1 MQDEVA
7 EGVKI
12 DGDAI
17 SGTGSITAKDVT
29 IDALGGDQIVSFSIA
44 GTKTSGKKD
53 TGKGKS
59 DAGSGSVPNNAE
71 GGTFGFGASGD
82 VSINNVENN
91 TRAYVDGQVLITT
104 TGKIDLF
111 AANTGTPQMTG
122 SPELIFA
129 DAGTND
135 TITRNEGSWIGDG
148 FRAGQTLR
156 VKDTNSNDG
165 YYRILSV
172 EDIIITLETGDNLTS
187 QTTSEATIT
196 TGPAMSGTPELTF
209 SKELND
215 VDTIERD
222 GGSWVAEGFRPGQ
235 IINISGTTLNNGEF
249 KVVSVTASTL
259 SIAIV
264 TLSDLSL
271 SHVLKNETIASGSDV
286 RILAADDGLAGSI
299 LAGSGSVVLQG
310 NKKSAGLAG
319 SYSQNTI
326 SGGVQAF
333 VSQATLNADGDINIS
348 ARTPGSISSYAA
360 SGNKVGKLGIAGQ
373 VTNNEVSRHTK
384 SFLEGATIL
393 NVSDVR
399 VSGIDT
405 ASIFSVS
412 GVATLGGEVGIGASV
427 SINQINSGV
436 KSYIDNADLTV
447 KGDVKVDA
455 ISKPTVDV
463 LALGG
468 AISGAASEKSAST
481 IALGGAFT
489 FNDIATTVEASIKG
503 NSKVTTLNT
512 GSVILTAS
520 DESQITAEAIGFSG
534 ALTFADGNNGGGLA
548 IGAAIARNQINN
560 NLQAYI
566 LDSTVESDGDLQL
579 SSINKAKIIAEATA
593 VAVAL
598 TAANQTGISLS
609 GGGAE
614 STNVIIPKINA
625 YIEGSMITSGGDVDI
640 QAMDTSSINADVL
653 AAAITATLGLKNAG
667 GVAIGASFSTNL
679 IGWEASFGEALGPV
693 ANKNNDAAKAE
704 VQAYIKN
711 SKVEAT
717 RDLYL
722 TALANG
728 TIEAGVDAVAV
739 GLAGGA
745 GNAGQLSGAGVRTEN
760 RIRNQIKSFID
771 GTVPNGKS
779 DQGIITA
786 DSANLIANDTS
797 KITANALSAAVA
809 ASFGADNALGG
820 TIGVSLALNEVLNE
834 VEAYIKK
841 ETVTVERAVVDQ
853 ANYKE
858 KILPGVT
865 IVASGDKRYQFLGRK
880 DGDLLLPDKVDLSA
894 ENYGDIIRW
903 EDVTDKT
910 TEFDVTYQKTASE
923 ATKKGRIKIEAKE
936 DATISATVTAAS
948 IAVAGSGKISIA
960 LSGGG
965 AEAVNIIGTNTN
977 AYIIDSTVTSEGEVT
992 LDARNTS
999 LIDADVL
1006 AVSGS
1011 VGIGGKGGVAAAI
1024 GASIAHNFIGFDLIG
1039 FNADGTVQI
1048 GNDASPNKAQIQ
1060 AYVEDST
1067 VKATTGDIRQTAIS
1081 HQTITA
1087 EVWAGSVAISGGSQ
1101 GALSL
1106 SGAGV
1111 STVNKI
1117 ATQVKTYIDGAVGSR
1132 IEASNILLTAQDTSK
1147 ITAKSGAAALAV
1159 AIAPKSPGVSVAIG
1173 VALAENTIANTVESY
1188 ITNSPTVI
1196 ASDQLSLT
1204 AKEAATVEATTIAAS
1219 LGVAISA
1226 LGVGLTGAGA
1236 NATNIIN
1243 NKVHAYIDNSNS
1255 VIAQNNILIDAQ
1267 SEATITSLVGA
1278 ASVAGGTVG
1287 AGAIG
1292 VSLARNLIGLDGIG
1306 DTSPLG
1312 NEVLAYVKNST
1323 LTSDQGNITVQAKA
1337 TDKVDAVSFA
1347 GSVAIAGGILAA
1359 AGAGAE
1365 VINQLS
1371 TKVEAYSEN
1380 SNITA
1385 TVGDISVTALS
1396 NSEIVKA
1403 QAIGVAVAVNL
1414 NISSGVAISVGV
1426 SKVDNDIK
1434 NQVQAYVIGTTDKQ
1448 VKAEGN
1454 ISINAD
1460 AEQAKI
1466 TDSSAFTASVSGGAF
1481 GLSGG
1486 GVDIDNVISNTVKAW
1501 ISGSLKVNATQ
1512 NVEVIANENANAI
1525 AESIGISASFS
1536 IGAAVGASI
1545 VENTISSNIEASII
1559 NGATVDSVD
1568 TTVKAI
1574 SVANIEKTYSLVVA
1588 GSAVG
1593 VASNDASATV
1603 NTTVS
1608 AFVKDSTLN
1617 ATGNVLVEAHSTST
1631 ANSEG
1636 NGVAVGAVGVG
1647 VVNSYSYDFGSTTAY
1662 IENSNITQAD
1672 NLDVLATAI
1681 ETLDSTLTSA
1691 SGGVLGGVQVNKSES
1706 ISRHNATA
1714 YIGTNSKIDVDNTL
1728 NVIAKIQPQVKANAD
1743 GYSVAGGIAVGS
1755 STAIA
1760 ETDSDVNAYINIGNR
1775 NSTYQ
1780 VKAANLNVEAKQE
1793 LPTTGFSVEADAM
1806 GSGGGLLASVNG
1818 SEATAKNSNNF
1829 SAYIGDN
1836 TNLNITNVATITV
1849 QDISHQDAYATG
1861 VSVSGLSAG
1870 FHLAKAETN
1879 TTHNSYLGTN
1889 VIFRGGTLNVTAF
1902 GNTTNFAESVAG
1914 GGGIISGQAA
1924 DARTINNNN
1933 ATVTINNGQDNNHI
1947 NVTNL
1952 NLKAQQISDFNAK
1965 TNAINASIAGG
1976 SGADSNNIVT
1986 TNVLVD
1992 IKDVHIIADNI
2003 VARSHNIMNKSALAD
2018 QNAEAGSGGVF
2029 DASAVKSITRVRNT
2043 SKVTV
2048 ADNATLEV
2056 VGDLDNPGDFVL
2068 NAHNKI
2074 TARDEVNIDVGGGI
2088 PFAGG
2093 DSIIGIT
2100 LNQAIVEIGNADLK
2114 SVGDIDLWTRSDV
2127 DIATDVQAKTYGLA
2141 GLPSGTSI
2149 TEFTGAVNQVLI
2161 KDGAFIYAKR
2171 DVNIDAGRG
2180 YDEAKRRNYSTV
2192 NLFSNIYLLNGSAGA
2207 NPDPVTRLTVNSSNL
2222 VTIEKNAT
2230 IQSVRDVAIE
2240 ASKGFTNVSGKG
2252 EGKSLWKEI
2261 ASWFGGS
2268 DTIIGNPKISE
2279 TYNEYVTINGSVT
2292 AGFDN
2297 KQRVRLDQIN
2307 ATSARV
2313 YLNGEDKGII
2323 NSSGLKI
2330 AYDDNSSFEILD
2342 VNFASDIIN
2351 RIKTIESIL
2360 ATYTTAETNTGGTVT
2375 TQDGEAEA
2383 STNYRGS
2390 TFTAA
2395 EKQNY
2400 EDELAGLEFLQ
2411 NSLGLSL
2418 NDPAQTFIS
2427 LPNIVVSS
2435 GDIIINTQNLS
2446 GSGDL
2451 TAQGDSLIEVENN
2464 SNINLLIN
2472 TLIIRD
2478 GNGGK
2483 LLLNGQSK
2491 TSNGEI
2497 LAANSSK
2504 SGVNFTNIS
2513 TSEGETTEISVI
2525 NKSVNGPLMLS
2536 NDDGIVS
2543 NLDGIV
2549 SLVNDKGSIGIQGEL
2564 AAKTINI
2571 QAGEDFILTDGY
2583 FFHTG
2588 GNPESVD
2595 STLVGKYES
2604 LANPLN
2610 TATTTAKDR
2619 IPSLNPYFQI
2629 NSQGYNG
2636 RVSPNYSYGF
2646 DPSPATTST
2655 KNLSHTWE
2663 TATTNPSAIVA
2674 ENNIF
2679 ISANYINVNGLIQ
2692 SGVDSYNLI
2701 LESSL
2706 NDDIEKE
2713 DNKWGVDAIDN
2724 DYRYTLKDGMT
2735 TNGKVTSGTIGA
2747 IKAVFNPFTN
2757 LIEVEDIDVRGGYV
2771 ELRGKVLSTGTGRIQ
2786 AMDGFGN
2793 INITNYTDYG
2803 LELGNLNA
2811 GGEGIEGQ
2819 IVIID
2824 RLKNTE
2830 SRYTYSDAGNLLNNN
2845 AVVSSGRSTLYTPSS
2860 ATYKYVSYGNEY
2872 TYDYNEAYT
2881 SNAFTW
2887 RTGLPTTPSMKYTY
2901 TVGLKIVGEDD
2912 SNRTGDKDYSYILE
2926 NSNLGSDYEF
2936 DATANVNS
2944 ISYVSWYYPNG
2955 YKNDQ
2960 PNLLRDVVVTDF
2972 AIQEYFTHSFKA
2984 NHPIDIRFVGNNT
2997 GAIKV
3002 TSNQSIYLNGS
3013 ITNVA
3018 GTTTLNSK
3026 FGSILMPSDSII
3038 DTKNIVLSAETGIG
3052 ELDQALATG
3061 IRGGTINAT
3070 TTSGN
3075 IDINDEGSGLKVQEI
3090 QASNGDVTLITKND
3104 VTALN
3109 GNSLIA
3115 GNLVTLNSASGTIG
3129 TASSAIQVDTKGDTS
3144 HGLDAQANNG
3154 IYLTEKTGD
3163 LFLIQATSQNG
3174 DVSIR
3179 ATNGSIV
3186 DNNTGGEED
3195 LIAKD
3200 EVLAAINQKLRLTV
3214 ENGALESIKETKEA
3228 YKNSKQQDY
3237 QRYWE
3242 YRNIQDNRNIS
3253 YVDDNTATV
3262 LNDFGKLVPVN
3273 SNGINF
3279 SLTDFTNYF
3288 GDVDGDA
3295 LASITIK
3302 SLPSSGLL
3310 QLNGV
3315 EVGQNTVIDASDLG
3329 NLVYI
3334 PGEDFTGDVEFEVL
3348 ADDGSGNT
3356 DLGSITL
3363 RVGESNTAPIF
3374 SDISVDGLVNKKV
3387 EFEAIHFLSGFSDG
3401 DGDRLAGI
3409 TVNRLSAVTINAL
3422 PTNGTL
3428 MLNGQAVVAGQRIVQ
3443 FSNLEFI
3450 PSNGFTGI
3458 ASFGVTVEDE
3468 FGATALGQVNVN
3480 IKAAF
3485 TADAYDP
3492 NFQYQF
3498 DQSRKDNL
3506 SAMGYSE
3513 AKIQGLEQQK
3523 TQDYHALHGQL
3534 EAPGLTAAYD
3544 PNYKYEFSSNAEE
3557 NSLEEGGVW
3566 TKEQLKYGLSSAIFL
3581 DVSDTELVIED
3592 PNAKGHNITLRAS
3605 VNIGSDNGTRS
3616 FLIADITKGTPQEE
3630 EFLLAIA
3637 TAERSDITYY
3647 ADVAGTIVITGNVLE
3662 YNDVPARIDI
3672 RIREDVDIEA
3682 TGVITASSNGVMFLG
3697 SEENMNLN
3705 TLNSNN
3711 NDVRIKSAKG
3721 IYNGVGGSTVN
3732 VIAGN
3737 EVILEA
3743 GDNDIGTKDS
3753 DVRIQVGGNNVFTA
3767 RSGNNIYLTQ
3777 VNNDIKLDNLFAVG
3791 HIRLKAEVGSILDRF
3806 ETETRNIRSA
3816 SLELIAAQS
3825 IGTANNF
3832 FDIIV
3837 DGQVDA
3843 TANDGIYLRSL
3854 SNLTIGTVTSNNSDV
3869 RVQLDAAAQN
3879 IDILNSIN
3887 AAGNVT
3893 LEGENTL
3900 SLGANGEINAGVNVF
3915 ILARDITLGTV
3926 KAASGEV
3933 FIEAKDSLEL
3943 AADSNIFANGNI
3955 TMKIDSDPLDDPG
3968 VGGTTNI
3975 YGNVTSNGIV
3985 EIEGGVDDD
3994 IFTFNGIIT
4003 AGAATISSFEGED
4016 EFYFQGIN
4024 TPLTVYAGS
4033 GDDYAEI
4040 NAPDSANGILIF
4052 NAGAGND
4059 TIDASQA
4066 ALALVLNGED
4076 DDDTIT
4082 GGMGDDLIGGG
4093 DGDDTIDGKEGADK
4107 IFGDS
4112 TFEKSL
4118 GNSFTATNT
4127 GSGEDNLQGGDGA
4140 DLIKGE
4146 GENDRIFGGDGNDDI
4161 AGGLGDDTLGGDAGN
4176 DLIKGEEGNDIISGG
4191 DDDDVLEGGLGDDT
4205 LRGDAGNDLIKGE
4218 EGNDT
4223 VTYDN
4228 SPNSVVVNLDRNQ
4241 GFANLGGFLH
4251 ESVFLHH
4258 QFVESDLEP
4267 TFAINAGEGQD
4278 GFGGIDTLID
4288 LENAIG
4294 SDYADVLI
4302 GDDGDNKL
4310 FGLKGNDVFISN
4322 VGNDSLEGNEG
4333 RDAISYRRDPN
4344 AVIVD
4349 LSSPTATDGF
4359 GDTDSLTN
4367 IEDLIGTAFDDT
4379 LTGDSGANRIYGG
4392 DGQDIISGGDGND
4405 ELYGENDNDE
4415 LYGDSGDDFL
4425 VGGLG
4430 VGNTITDQIDGGEG
4444 IDTVSYYTSTT
4455 RVSANLG
4462 NGTGTE
4468 GDALGDRF
4476 TSVENLEGS
4485 EYNDTLR
4492 GDDGANILSGLGGD
4506 DKLYGLDGDNS
4517 IYGGDGND
4525 FMHSTGGNT
4534 IMDGGSGIN
4543 TFTVT
4548 GNGNSIIY
4556 GGEGNDNINTG
4567 AGDDVIYGGEG
4578 INVINAGEGNNTIY
4592 GGSGKD
4598 TITSG
4603 SGNDTIYGGEGD
4615 NVIRAGEG
4623 NNTVTTGSGNDNITS
4638 GAGDDII
4645 DGGDGNNFINAGT
4658 GNNTVTTGAGNDN
4671 ITSSTGDDIINA
4683 GDGDNF
4689 INAGD
4694 GLNQITG
4701 GTGKDTIHTGTGDD
4715 IIDGGDGDNFIN
4727 AGTGNNTVTTG
4738 SGKDTITTGS
4748 GDDIINAGNGD
4759 NFINAGDGLNQITT
4773 GAGNDNITTGSG
4785 DDIINAGNGKN
4796 YIYAGNGDNDIT
4808 TGTGD
4813 DRITSGTG
4821 NDVIVAG
4828 DGYNF
4833 INAGDGDND
4842 ITGGDGIDYI
4852 IAGAGNDIIRAGE
4865 GNNIIRAGE
4874 GNNTITAGSGRDN
4887 IIAGSGNDT
4896 IDGGDGDNTINAGN
4910 GNNEVTTGSG
4920 NDRITTGS
4928 GDDFIYYGDGIDLV
4942 NAGTGINDTKKFK

>member
-1 MQDEVA
+1 
-7 EGVKI
+7 
-12 DGDAI
+12 
-17 SGTGSITAKDVT
+17 
-29 IDALGGDQIVSFSIA
+29 
-44 GTKTSGKKD
+44 
-53 TGKGKS
+53 
-59 DAGSGSVPNNAE
+59 
-71 GGTFGFGASGD
+71 
-82 VSINNVENN
+82 
-91 TRAYVDGQVLITT
+91 
-104 TGKIDLF
+104 
-111 AANTGTPQMTG
+111 
-122 SPELIFA
+122 
-129 DAGTND
+129 
-135 TITRNEGSWIGDG
+135 
-148 FRAGQTLR
+148 
-156 VKDTNSNDG
+156 
-165 YYRILSV
+165 
-172 EDIIITLETGDNLTS
+172 
-187 QTTSEATIT
+187 
-196 TGPAMSGTPELTF
+196 
-209 SKELND
+209 
-215 VDTIERD
+215 
-222 GGSWVAEGFRPGQ
+222 
-235 IINISGTTLNNGEF
+235 
-249 KVVSVTASTL
+249 
-259 SIAIV
+259 
-264 TLSDLSL
+264 
-271 SHVLKNETIASGSDV
+271 
-286 RILAADDGLAGSI
+286 
-299 LAGSGSVVLQG
+299 
-310 NKKSAGLAG
+310 
-319 SYSQNTI
+319 
-326 SGGVQAF
+326 
-333 VSQATLNADGDINIS
+333 
-348 ARTPGSISSYAA
+348 
-360 SGNKVGKLGIAGQ
+360 
-373 VTNNEVSRHTK
+373 
-384 SFLEGATIL
+384 
-393 NVSDVR
+393 
-399 VSGIDT
+399 
-405 ASIFSVS
+405 
-412 GVATLGGEVGIGASV
+412 
-427 SINQINSGV
+427 
-436 KSYIDNADLTV
+436 
-447 KGDVKVDA
+447 
-455 ISKPTVDV
+455 
-463 LALGG
+463 
-468 AISGAASEKSAST
+468 
-481 IALGGAFT
+481 
-489 FNDIATTVEASIKG
+489 
-503 NSKVTTLNT
+503 
-512 GSVILTAS
+512 
-520 DESQITAEAIGFSG
+520 
-534 ALTFADGNNGGGLA
+534 
-548 IGAAIARNQINN
+548 
-560 NLQAYI
+560 
-566 LDSTVESDGDLQL
+566 
-579 SSINKAKIIAEATA
+579 
-593 VAVAL
+593 
-598 TAANQTGISLS
+598 
-609 GGGAE
+609 
-614 STNVIIPKINA
+614 
-625 YIEGSMITSGGDVDI
+625 
-640 QAMDTSSINADVL
+640 
-653 AAAITATLGLKNAG
+653 
-667 GVAIGASFSTNL
+667 
-679 IGWEASFGEALGPV
+679 
-693 ANKNNDAAKAE
+693 
-704 VQAYIKN
+704 
-711 SKVEAT
+711 
-717 RDLYL
+717 
-722 TALANG
+722 
-728 TIEAGVDAVAV
+728 
-739 GLAGGA
+739 
-745 GNAGQLSGAGVRTEN
+745 
-760 RIRNQIKSFID
+760 
-771 GTVPNGKS
+771 
-779 DQGIITA
+779 
-786 DSANLIANDTS
+786 
-797 KITANALSAAVA
+797 
-809 ASFGADNALGG
+809 
-820 TIGVSLALNEVLNE
+820 
-834 VEAYIKK
+834 
-841 ETVTVERAVVDQ
+841 
-853 ANYKE
+853 
-858 KILPGVT
+858 
-865 IVASGDKRYQFLGRK
+865 
-880 DGDLLLPDKVDLSA
+880 
-894 ENYGDIIRW
+894 
-903 EDVTDKT
+903 
-910 TEFDVTYQKTASE
+910 
-923 ATKKGRIKIEAKE
+923 
-936 DATISATVTAAS
+936 
-948 IAVAGSGKISIA
+948 
-960 LSGGG
+960 
-965 AEAVNIIGTNTN
+965 
-977 AYIIDSTVTSEGEVT
+977 
-992 LDARNTS
+992 
-999 LIDADVL
+999 
-1006 AVSGS
+1006 
-1011 VGIGGKGGVAAAI
+1011 
-1024 GASIAHNFIGFDLIG
+1024 
-1039 FNADGTVQI
+1039 
-1048 GNDASPNKAQIQ
+1048 
-1060 AYVEDST
+1060 
-1067 VKATTGDIRQTAIS
+1067 
-1081 HQTITA
+1081 
-1087 EVWAGSVAISGGSQ
+1087 
-1101 GALSL
+1101 
-1106 SGAGV
+1106 
-1111 STVNKI
+1111 
-1117 ATQVKTYIDGAVGSR
+1117 
-1132 IEASNILLTAQDTSK
+1132 
-1147 ITAKSGAAALAV
+1147 
-1159 AIAPKSPGVSVAIG
+1159 
-1173 VALAENTIANTVESY
+1173 
-1188 ITNSPTVI
+1188 
-1196 ASDQLSLT
+1196 
-1204 AKEAATVEATTIAAS
+1204 
-1219 LGVAISA
+1219 
-1226 LGVGLTGAGA
+1226 
-1236 NATNIIN
+1236 
-1243 NKVHAYIDNSNS
+1243 
-1255 VIAQNNILIDAQ
+1255 
-1267 SEATITSLVGA
+1267 
-1278 ASVAGGTVG
+1278 
-1287 AGAIG
+1287 
-1292 VSLARNLIGLDGIG
+1292 
-1306 DTSPLG
+1306 
-1312 NEVLAYVKNST
+1312 
-1323 LTSDQGNITVQAKA
+1323 
-1337 TDKVDAVSFA
+1337 
-1347 GSVAIAGGILAA
+1347 
-1359 AGAGAE
+1359 
-1365 VINQLS
+1365 
-1371 TKVEAYSEN
+1371 
-1380 SNITA
+1380 
-1385 TVGDISVTALS
+1385 
-1396 NSEIVKA
+1396 
-1403 QAIGVAVAVNL
+1403 
-1414 NISSGVAISVGV
+1414 
-1426 SKVDNDIK
+1426 
-1434 NQVQAYVIGTTDKQ
+1434 
-1448 VKAEGN
+1448 
-1454 ISINAD
+1454 
-1460 AEQAKI
+1460 
-1466 TDSSAFTASVSGGAF
+1466 
-1481 GLSGG
+1481 
-1486 GVDIDNVISNTVKAW
+1486 
-1501 ISGSLKVNATQ
+1501 
-1512 NVEVIANENANAI
+1512 
-1525 AESIGISASFS
+1525 
-1536 IGAAVGASI
+1536 
-1545 VENTISSNIEASII
+1545 
-1559 NGATVDSVD
+1559 
-1568 TTVKAI
+1568 
-1574 SVANIEKTYSLVVA
+1574 
-1588 GSAVG
+1588 
-1593 VASNDASATV
+1593 
-1603 NTTVS
+1603 
-1608 AFVKDSTLN
+1608 
-1617 ATGNVLVEAHSTST
+1617 
-1631 ANSEG
+1631 
-1636 NGVAVGAVGVG
+1636 
-1647 VVNSYSYDFGSTTAY
+1647 
-1662 IENSNITQAD
+1662 
-1672 NLDVLATAI
+1672 
-1681 ETLDSTLTSA
+1681 
-1691 SGGVLGGVQVNKSES
+1691 
-1706 ISRHNATA
+1706 
-1714 YIGTNSKIDVDNTL
+1714 
-1728 NVIAKIQPQVKANAD
+1728 
-1743 GYSVAGGIAVGS
+1743 
-1755 STAIA
+1755 
-1760 ETDSDVNAYINIGNR
+1760 
-1775 NSTYQ
+1775 
-1780 VKAANLNVEAKQE
+1780 
-1793 LPTTGFSVEADAM
+1793 
-1806 GSGGGLLASVNG
+1806 
-1818 SEATAKNSNNF
+1818 
-1829 SAYIGDN
+1829 
-1836 TNLNITNVATITV
+1836 
-1849 QDISHQDAYATG
+1849 
-1861 VSVSGLSAG
+1861 
-1870 FHLAKAETN
+1870 
-1879 TTHNSYLGTN
+1879 
-1889 VIFRGGTLNVTAF
+1889 
-1902 GNTTNFAESVAG
+1902 
-1914 GGGIISGQAA
+1914 
-1924 DARTINNNN
+1924 
-1933 ATVTINNGQDNNHI
+1933 
-1947 NVTNL
+1947 
-1952 NLKAQQISDFNAK
+1952 
-1965 TNAINASIAGG
+1965 
-1976 SGADSNNIVT
+1976 
-1986 TNVLVD
+1986 
-1992 IKDVHIIADNI
+1992 
-2003 VARSHNIMNKSALAD
+2003 
-2018 QNAEAGSGGVF
+2018 
-2029 DASAVKSITRVRNT
+2029 
-2043 SKVTV
+2043 
-2048 ADNATLEV
+2048 
-2056 VGDLDNPGDFVL
+2056 
-2068 NAHNKI
+2068 
-2074 TARDEVNIDVGGGI
+2074 
-2088 PFAGG
+2088 
-2093 DSIIGIT
+2093 
-2100 LNQAIVEIGNADLK
+2100 
-2114 SVGDIDLWTRSDV
+2114 
-2127 DIATDVQAKTYGLA
+2127 
-2141 GLPSGTSI
+2141 
-2149 TEFTGAVNQVLI
+2149 
-2161 KDGAFIYAKR
+2161 
-2171 DVNIDAGRG
+2171 
-2180 YDEAKRRNYSTV
+2180 
-2192 NLFSNIYLLNGSAGA
+2192 
-2207 NPDPVTRLTVNSSNL
+2207 
-2222 VTIEKNAT
+2222 
-2230 IQSVRDVAIE
+2230 
-2240 ASKGFTNVSGKG
+2240 
-2252 EGKSLWKEI
+2252 
-2261 ASWFGGS
+2261 
-2268 DTIIGNPKISE
+2268 
-2279 TYNEYVTINGSVT
+2279 
-2292 AGFDN
+2292 
-2297 KQRVRLDQIN
+2297 
-2307 ATSARV
+2307 
-2313 YLNGEDKGII
+2313 
-2323 NSSGLKI
+2323 
-2330 AYDDNSSFEILD
+2330 
-2342 VNFASDIIN
+2342 
-2351 RIKTIESIL
+2351 
-2360 ATYTTAETNTGGTVT
+2360 
-2375 TQDGEAEA
+2375 
-2383 STNYRGS
+2383 
-2390 TFTAA
+2390 
-2395 EKQNY
+2395 
-2400 EDELAGLEFLQ
+2400 
-2411 NSLGLSL
+2411 
-2418 NDPAQTFIS
+2418 
-2427 LPNIVVSS
+2427 
-2435 GDIIINTQNLS
+2435 
-2446 GSGDL
+2446 
-2451 TAQGDSLIEVENN
+2451 
-2464 SNINLLIN
+2464 
-2472 TLIIRD
+2472 
-2478 GNGGK
+2478 
-2483 LLLNGQSK
+2483 
-2491 TSNGEI
+2491 
-2497 LAANSSK
+2497 
-2504 SGVNFTNIS
+2504 
-2513 TSEGETTEISVI
+2513 
-2525 NKSVNGPLMLS
+2525 
-2536 NDDGIVS
+2536 
-2543 NLDGIV
+2543 
-2549 SLVNDKGSIGIQGEL
+2549 
-2564 AAKTINI
+2564 
-2571 QAGEDFILTDGY
+2571 
-2583 FFHTG
+2583 
-2588 GNPESVD
+2588 
-2595 STLVGKYES
+2595 
-2604 LANPLN
+2604 
-2610 TATTTAKDR
+2610 
-2619 IPSLNPYFQI
+2619 
-2629 NSQGYNG
+2629 
-2636 RVSPNYSYGF
+2636 
-2646 DPSPATTST
+2646 
-2655 KNLSHTWE
+2655 
-2663 TATTNPSAIVA
+2663 
-2674 ENNIF
+2674 
-2679 ISANYINVNGLIQ
+2679 
-2692 SGVDSYNLI
+2692 
-2701 LESSL
+2701 
-2706 NDDIEKE
+2706 
-2713 DNKWGVDAIDN
+2713 
-2724 DYRYTLKDGMT
+2724 
-2735 TNGKVTSGTIGA
+2735 
-2747 IKAVFNPFTN
+2747 
-2757 LIEVEDIDVRGGYV
+2757 
-2771 ELRGKVLSTGTGRIQ
+2771 
-2786 AMDGFGN
+2786 
-2793 INITNYTDYG
+2793 
-2803 LELGNLNA
+2803 
-2811 GGEGIEGQ
+2811 
-2819 IVIID
+2819 
-2824 RLKNTE
+2824 
-2830 SRYTYSDAGNLLNNN
+2830 
-2845 AVVSSGRSTLYTPSS
+2845 
-2860 ATYKYVSYGNEY
+2860 
-2872 TYDYNEAYT
+2872 
-2881 SNAFTW
+2881 
-2887 RTGLPTTPSMKYTY
+2887 
-2901 TVGLKIVGEDD
+2901 
-2912 SNRTGDKDYSYILE
+2912 
-2926 NSNLGSDYEF
+2926 
-2936 DATANVNS
+2936 
-2944 ISYVSWYYPNG
+2944 
-2955 YKNDQ
+2955 
-2960 PNLLRDVVVTDF
+2960 
-2972 AIQEYFTHSFKA
+2972 
-2984 NHPIDIRFVGNNT
+2984 
-2997 GAIKV
+2997 
-3002 TSNQSIYLNGS
+3002 
-3013 ITNVA
+3013 
-3018 GTTTLNSK
+3018 
-3026 FGSILMPSDSII
+3026 
-3038 DTKNIVLSAETGIG
+3038 
-3052 ELDQALATG
+3052 
-3061 IRGGTINAT
+3061 
-3070 TTSGN
+3070 
-3075 IDINDEGSGLKVQEI
+3075 
-3090 QASNGDVTLITKND
+3090 
-3104 VTALN
+3104 
-3109 GNSLIA
+3109 
-3115 GNLVTLNSASGTIG
+3115 
-3129 TASSAIQVDTKGDTS
+3129 
-3144 HGLDAQANNG
+3144 
-3154 IYLTEKTGD
+3154 
-3163 LFLIQATSQNG
+3163 
-3174 DVSIR
+3174 
-3179 ATNGSIV
+3179 
-3186 DNNTGGEED
+3186 
-3195 LIAKD
+3195 
-3200 EVLAAINQKLRLTV
+3200 
-3214 ENGALESIKETKEA
+3214 
-3228 YKNSKQQDY
+3228 
-3237 QRYWE
+3237 
-3242 YRNIQDNRNIS
+3242 
-3253 YVDDNTATV
+3253 
-3262 LNDFGKLVPVN
+3262 
-3273 SNGINF
+3273 
-3279 SLTDFTNYF
+3279 
-3288 GDVDGDA
+3288 

-4223 VTYDN
+4223 VTYDK
-4228 SPNSVVVNLDRNQ
+4228 SPDSVVVNLDRNQ

-4349 LSSPTATDGF
+4349 LSAPTATDGF

-4430 VGNTITDQIDGGEG
+4430 IGNTITDQIDGGEG

-4492 GDDGANILSGLGGD
+4492 GDNGANILSGIEGD
-4506 DKLYGLDGDNS
+4506 DKLYGLDGDDS

-4534 IMDGGSGIN
+4534 IMDGGNGIN

-4623 NNTVTTGSGNDNITS
+4623 NNTVITGSGNDNITS

-4785 DDIINAGNGKN
+4785 DDIINAGDGKN